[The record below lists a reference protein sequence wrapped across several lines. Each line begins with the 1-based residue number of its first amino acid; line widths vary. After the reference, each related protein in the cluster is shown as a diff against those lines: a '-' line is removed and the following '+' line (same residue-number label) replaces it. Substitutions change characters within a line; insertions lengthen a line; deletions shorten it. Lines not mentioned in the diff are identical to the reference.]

1 MTDQSRRE
9 QLERRLAQS
18 KRLLQQV
25 GDSTTRSRLNELT
38 EELEREKELEKK

>member
-9 QLERRLAQS
+9 QLERRFAQS

-25 GDSTTRSRLNELT
+25 ATTRSRMNELT
-38 EELEREKELEKK
+38 EESEREKELEKK